1 MGTAAGVDGRSRDE
15 PLDGSSFP
23 VLGSIAA
30 QATITHC
37 RPHSAVAS
45 ERAGWTVDHVLYR
58 GGTLVLKVKVSPGL
72 IAGDV
77 DEGYGRVADVF
88 RRNLTSGQE
97 VGAAVAVYRD
107 GVKVVDLWG
116 GFRNGIT
123 KAPWE
128 EDTLALMFS
137 TTKGV
142 SALAVAVA
150 ASRGLISYDARVADY
165 WPEFAQASKG
175 AITVRQL
182 LSHQAGLPVIDPP
195 PTLADV
201 SDPAKLSAMLAA
213 QAPAW
218 TPGSRHGYH
227 AVTLGWYE
235 SELIRHADPAGRS
248 LGQFFA
254 EEVAAPL
261 GLDFHIGLPASVD
274 RDRVAHLHCW
284 SHAEMMLHLNVLP
297 MRFVAATF
305 NSRSLTSRAFTIR
318 GMSTLDDNNRD
329 DVRAVE
335 IPASNGIGTARSVA
349 KAYGSVATGG
359 SDLGLAAST
368 LDALIQPATPPTH
381 GMRDKVLHVDTVFSL
396 GYFKPF
402 PTFQFGSS
410 SKAFGTPGLGGSFG
424 FADPDTGIGF
434 AYVMNRLG
442 FHVWSD
448 PRELALRQVLFHEI
462 VGARSQT

>member
-1 MGTAAGVDGRSRDE
+1 M
-15 PLDGSSFP
+15 
-23 VLGSIAA
+23 
-30 QATITHC
+30 
-37 RPHSAVAS
+37 
-45 ERAGWTVDHVLYR
+45 
-58 GGTLVLKVKVSPGL
+58 
-72 IAGDV
+72 AGDV
-77 DEGYGRVADVF
+77 DEGYGKVADVF

-128 EDTLALMFS
+128 HDTLALMFS

-150 ASRGLISYDARVADY
+150 ASQGLISYDAKVADY
-165 WPEFAQASKG
+165 WPEFAQASKE

-182 LSHQAGLPVIDPP
+182 LSHQAGLPTLDPP
-195 PTLADV
+195 PTLDDV

-227 AVTLGWYE
+227 VITLGWYE
-235 SELIRHADPAGRS
+235 SELIRHADPSGRT

-254 EEVAAPL
+254 DEVATPL
-261 GLDFHIGLPASVD
+261 GLDFHIGLPAAVD

-284 SHAEMMLHLNVLP
+284 SHAEFLLHLNVMP

-305 NSRSLTSRAFTIR
+305 NPRSLTSRAATIPK
-318 GMSTLDDNNRD
+318 GLNTLDDYNRD
-329 DVRAVE
+329 DVRVVE
-335 IPASNGIGTARSVA
+335 IPATNGIGTARSVA
-349 KAYGSVATGG
+349 KAYGCVATGG
-359 SDLGLAAST
+359 SDLGLAAGT
-368 LDALIQPATPPTH
+368 LDALIQPATPPAH

-396 GYFKPF
+396 GYIKPF
-402 PTFQFGSS
+402 PKFVFGSS

-434 AYVMNRLG
+434 AYVTNRLG
-442 FHVWSD
+442 FHLWSD
-448 PRELALRQVLFHEI
+448 PRELALRQALFNDI
-462 VGARSQT
+462 LGARSQT